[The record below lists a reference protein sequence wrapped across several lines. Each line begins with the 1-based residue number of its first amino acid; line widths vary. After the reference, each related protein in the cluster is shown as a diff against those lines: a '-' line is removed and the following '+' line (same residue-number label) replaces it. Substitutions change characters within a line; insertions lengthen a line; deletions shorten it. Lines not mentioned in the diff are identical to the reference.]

1 MCSQVL
7 KYKTETEPVYCHQF
21 MSQVLPQNR
30 DIKKNIDEIKPNC
43 GHFILD
49 SAEYFSHLFSYTL
62 IKLKSQVL
70 KYINSFNTPKVGI
83 FQKDFQSLL
92 VFGSKE
98 AIKTT
103 CLKHIFNL

>member
-7 KYKTETEPVYCHQF
+7 NYKTETEPVYCHQF

-49 SAEYFSHLFSYTL
+49 SAESFSHLFSYTL
-62 IKLKSQVL
+62 IKSKSQVL
-70 KYINSFNTPKVGI
+70 NYINSFKKI
-83 FQKDFQSLL
+83 KFE
-92 VFGSKE
+92 VFSSN
-98 AIKTT
+98 I
-103 CLKHIFNL
+103 C

>member
-7 KYKTETEPVYCHQF
+7 NYKTETEPVYCHQF

-49 SAEYFSHLFSYTL
+49 SAES
-62 IKLKSQVL
+62 
-70 KYINSFNTPKVGI
+70 
-83 FQKDFQSLL
+83 
-92 VFGSKE
+92 
-98 AIKTT
+98 
-103 CLKHIFNL
+103 

>member
-7 KYKTETEPVYCHQF
+7 NYKTETEPVYCHQF

-49 SAEYFSHLFSYTL
+49 SAESHSHLFSYTL
-62 IKLKSQVL
+62 IKSKSQVL
-70 KYINSFNTPKVGI
+70 KYINSFK
-83 FQKDFQSLL
+83 K
-92 VFGSKE
+92 
-98 AIKTT
+98 IKFELFSSNI
-103 CLKHIFNL
+103 C